1 MKGGGYRAAA
11 VLPTAGARRRCATRH
26 PGTRAGGAPTPP
38 AAQGTPT
45 DSRRSAPRRYRR
57 AVASR
62 RLPLP
67 AVIAATVLALVA
79 ALGAFA
85 VLDGGDAGGDD
96 AATSGDGAAD
106 GYELA
111 AQGELPGSVAEV
123 RLVSLH
129 DDPDAA
135 LGDLLTGAPVVVNF
149 FASWC
154 VPCVEEMPA
163 IEAVHQ
169 SLGDQVTFV
178 GLANQDRD
186 EDALATVE
194 ATGVTYP
201 TYGDPG
207 ASAITY
213 FGGLSMPTTVF
224 IAADG
229 TVVDVNSGALSEA
242 ELRARITGLFGIA
255 A

>member
-1 MKGGGYRAAA
+1 
-11 VLPTAGARRRCATRH
+11 
-26 PGTRAGGAPTPP
+26 
-38 AAQGTPT
+38 
-45 DSRRSAPRRYRR
+45 
-57 AVASR
+57 VASR

-67 AVIAATVLALVA
+67 AVIAATAFALLA

-85 VLDGGDAGGDD
+85 VLDGGDARGDAGAD
-96 AATSGDGAAD
+96 SATPGDGAAD
-106 GYELA
+106 DFELA
-111 AQGELPGSVAEV
+111 PQGQLPGSVAEV
-123 RLVSLH
+123 RLASLRGG
-129 DDPDAA
+129 PDAA

-163 IEAVHQ
+163 IEAVHR
-169 SLGDQVTFV
+169 SLGDRVTFV

-186 EDALATVE
+186 EDALATVD
-194 ATGVTYP
+194 ATGVTYA
-201 TYGDPG
+201 TYGDPD

-229 TVVDVNSGALSEA
+229 TVVDVKNGPLTEA
-242 ELRARITGLFGIA
+242 ELRAKITDVLGVA

>member
-1 MKGGGYRAAA
+1 
-11 VLPTAGARRRCATRH
+11 
-26 PGTRAGGAPTPP
+26 
-38 AAQGTPT
+38 
-45 DSRRSAPRRYRR
+45 
-57 AVASR
+57 VASR

-67 AVIAATVLALVA
+67 AVIAATAFALVA
-79 ALGAFA
+79 ALGALA
-85 VLDGGDAGGDD
+85 VLDGGNARGDAGADS
-96 AATSGDGAAD
+96 ATPGDGAAD
-106 GYELA
+106 DFELA
-111 AQGELPGSVAEV
+111 PQGQLPGSVAEV
-123 RLVSLH
+123 RLASLRGG
-129 DDPDAA
+129 PDAA

-169 SLGDQVTFV
+169 SLGDRVTFV

-186 EDALATVE
+186 EDALATVD
-194 ATGVTYP
+194 ATGVTYA
-201 TYGDPG
+201 TYGDPD

-229 TVVDVNSGALSEA
+229 TVVDVNNGPLTEA
-242 ELRARITGLFGIA
+242 ELRAKITDVLGVA

>member
-1 MKGGGYRAAA
+1 
-11 VLPTAGARRRCATRH
+11 
-26 PGTRAGGAPTPP
+26 
-38 AAQGTPT
+38 
-45 DSRRSAPRRYRR
+45 
-57 AVASR
+57 VASR

-67 AVIAATVLALVA
+67 AVIAATAFALVA
-79 ALGAFA
+79 ALGALA
-85 VLDGGDAGGDD
+85 VLDGGNARGDAGADS
-96 AATSGDGAAD
+96 ATPGDGAAD
-106 GYELA
+106 DFELA
-111 AQGELPGSVAEV
+111 PQGQLPGSVAEV
-123 RLVSLH
+123 RLASLRGG
-129 DDPDAA
+129 PDAA

-163 IEAVHQ
+163 IEAVHR
-169 SLGDQVTFV
+169 SLGDRVTFV

-186 EDALATVE
+186 EDALATVD
-194 ATGVTYP
+194 ATGVTYA
-201 TYGDPG
+201 TYGDPD

-229 TVVDVNSGALSEA
+229 TVVNVNNGPLTEA
-242 ELRARITGLFGIA
+242 ELRAKITDLLGVA